1 MRLAQIILAFAS
13 GLILGASIVVN
24 MPTDEKVII
33 KRSKYSEPVVIERKK
48 TSEIDTLI
56 NAIIQ
61 VESHGND
68 SAVNVSSQAVGCM
81 QIRPIMVREANRI
94 LKIKGINEEYKL
106 KDRYSRDKSIE
117 IFHIWRDYHHKGHS
131 WERIARCW
139 NGGGKGHEMTATIN
153 YWKKVKSNI

>member
-1 MRLAQIILAFAS
+1 MNKAIALVGFLS
-13 GLILGASIVVN
+13 GFLIGAVLGFN
-24 MPTDEKVII
+24 CWPPETKVIEVI
-33 KRSKYSEPVVIERKK
+33 QPVEVVKPPPKKDTLEP
-48 TSEIDTLI
+48 LI
-56 NAIIQ
+56 NAIIH

-106 KDRYSRDKSIE
+106 KDRYSREKSIE